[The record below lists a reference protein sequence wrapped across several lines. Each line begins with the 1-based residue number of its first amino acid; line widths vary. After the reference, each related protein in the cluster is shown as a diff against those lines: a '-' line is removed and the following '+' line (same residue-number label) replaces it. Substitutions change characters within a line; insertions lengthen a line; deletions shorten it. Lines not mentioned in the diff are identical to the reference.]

1 MDWLDPSIQDSGHIE
16 SHTFAT
22 SSLTQFCIL
31 FKRTFITICR
41 DQVSIIT
48 HDRSICWGFITDPFQ
63 LKWFVQF
70 RNVENTR
77 LSSAWWGLLVSK
89 IGLKMQVEGWIS
101 SIVFVGLGWVQRNT
115 MARENNWT
123 GQAGLH
129 TLINSLLLP
138 GPDPSQTDVPR
149 RHRGADRPALPEHW
163 QRCQQGLQQHWIPL
177 LLHAVHHVWSAHA
190 HCVNL

>member
-1 MDWLDPSIQDSGHIE
+1 MSRSGQHHYTITPSVGV
-16 SHTFAT
+16 
-22 SSLTQFCIL
+22 SLLSNFNL
-31 FKRTFITICR
+31 KFRT
-41 DQVSIIT
+41 
-48 HDRSICWGFITDPFQ
+48 
-63 LKWFVQF
+63 
-70 RNVENTR
+70 VENTC
-77 LSSAWWGLLVSK
+77 LSSAWCGLPVSK
-89 IGLKMQVEGWIS
+89 SWLKRQVEVLIFS
-101 SIVFVGLGWVQRNT
+101 DVFVGLGWVHWST

-123 GQAGLH
+123 GLASIHSIRVKGDIIAPLA
-129 TLINSLLLP
+129 